1 MISAV
6 DRSVGAHEPDLW
18 AGPPKSFICVV
29 EPGLNIRAVAVPN
42 CHSPLSRPG
51 WGARGG
57 RRVCGECAGCLW
69 ARERYAM
76 SALRCFITSKAKLK
90 KIKAQRPAPAAPD
103 VDQMSTRFDRFD
115 GSLDG
120 PMGDGRPSQTP
131 PPGLEPASTRSNQA
145 LRTALQARACK
156 IDHQCASPPHV
167 VPFYFAACVTHRQ
180 SPCLSCYRHHPPTN
194 LDDEPWQG
202 SLRQLHSSTPQ
213 HNILSN
219 VNLSLSA
226 LPLRAQLP
234 H

>member
-1 MISAV
+1 MPLRASLRQPGRPRVLLTSFSRGGGPAQPTLCSAQKKFWRSGRREPRQLSTDV
-6 DRSVGAHEPDLW
+6 DR
-18 AGPPKSFICVV
+18 
-29 EPGLNIRAVAVPN
+29 
-42 CHSPLSRPG
+42 
-51 WGARGG
+51 
-57 RRVCGECAGCLW
+57 
-69 ARERYAM
+69 
-76 SALRCFITSKAKLK
+76 
-90 KIKAQRPAPAAPD
+90 
-103 VDQMSTRFDRFD
+103 FDGFD

-120 PMGDGRPSQTP
+120 PMGDGRPPQTP